1 MSLRNLL
8 GKHGISQAELARGL
22 GVDRSTISLKL
33 SGLRGWRQ
41 DEINRV
47 LDFLEARLGRRVP
60 YEKVFRN
67 GKAA

>member
-8 GKHGISQAELARGL
+8 GKHGISQAELAKGL
-22 GVDRSTISLKL
+22 GMGRSTISLKL
-33 SGLRGWRQ
+33 SGSRRWRQ
-41 DEINRV
+41 EEINRV
-47 LDFLEARLGRRVP
+47 LDFLQRRLGRRLT